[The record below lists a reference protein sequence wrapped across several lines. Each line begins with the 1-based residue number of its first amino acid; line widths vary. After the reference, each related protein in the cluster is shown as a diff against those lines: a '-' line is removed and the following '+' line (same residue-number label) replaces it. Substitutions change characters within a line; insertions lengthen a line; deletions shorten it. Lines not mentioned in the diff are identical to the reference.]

1 MKALILACALA
12 IVLCL
17 PSCDGGGGKSP
28 SSNSS
33 VSLFDGKSFAGWTG
47 LDGKTPG
54 AGWSIK
60 DGVLQLDGEGG
71 NLISEKEY
79 SDFDFEW
86 EWKLAEGGNNG
97 VKYWVTKVGGKEWLG
112 IEYQMLDDNKH
123 PDAKNGAKRLTASFY
138 DIQAPAV
145 KTPVKSPG
153 EWNQSRI
160 VAKGGKLQHWING
173 VLVGEANTASDDWKA
188 KLAESKFKEKAGFA
202 PGKGRIMIT
211 DHKDKTW
218 YRNLRIT
225 EL

>member
-1 MKALILACALA
+1 MKTPILACSLA

-17 PSCDGGGGKSP
+17 PSCDAGGGKSA

-47 LDGKTPG
+47 LDGKAPG

-60 DGVLQLDGEGG
+60 DGVMQLDGEGG

-79 SDFDFEW
+79 TDFDFEW

-97 VKYWVTKVGGKEWLG
+97 VKYWVTQVGGKEWLG

-160 VAKGGKLQHWING
+160 FAKGGKLQHWLNG
-173 VLVGEANTASDDWKA
+173 VLVGEADTASDDWKA